1 MAITQEAEE
10 KTLTLEIDGQAAKA
24 AAGETVLQVAR
35 RLSIEIP
42 TLCHDDRL
50 EPYGA
55 CRMCLVEIQGARG
68 PVPACAAKIS
78 DGMEVWTNT
87 DKVRKLRKFVIEL
100 LLSNH
105 PLDCPVCEAA
115 GDCKLQDYA
124 YEYEVDLSPWGWEP
138 LDFETEDQHPNIA
151 RDPNRC
157 ILCGRCVRICREVMD
172 IGCWGFRNRG
182 YDTIVDTPFN
192 LPLQE
197 VGCVSCGQC
206 VSTCPVGALSHRR
219 SRYAARHWQTE
230 KTKTIC
236 SYCGVGC
243 QVTVHYHKGKL
254 VRTTSD
260 VGEGVNNG
268 NLCVKGRFGLDYV
281 NSPDRLTA
289 PLVRDGK
296 GNLVATTWEVA
307 LDRIVESFK
316 RIRKESGPG
325 AFATL
330 ASAKCTNEE
339 NYLFQKFARAVL
351 GTNNVDHCARL

>member
-1 MAITQEAEE
+1 MAIAHDVEE
-10 KTLTLEIDGQAAKA
+10 RTLALEIDGLQAQAAP
-24 AAGETVLQVAR
+24 GETVLQVAR
-35 RLSIEIP
+35 RLGIEIP

-50 EPYGA
+50 EPYGS
-55 CRMCLVEIQGARG
+55 CRMCLVEIEGARG
-68 PVPACAAKIS
+68 PVPSCAAKVS
-78 DGMEVWTNT
+78 EGMQVRTNT
-87 DKVRKLRKFVIEL
+87 EKVRKIRKFVIEL

-105 PLDCPVCEAA
+105 PLDCPICEAA
-115 GDCKLQDYA
+115 GDCRLQDYA
-124 YEYEVDLSPWGWEP
+124 YEYEVDMSPWGWQP
-138 LDFETEDQHPNIA
+138 LDFETEDRHPNVA

-192 LPLQE
+192 MPLQE

-206 VSTCPVGALSHRR
+206 VSTCPVGALTHRR

-243 QVTVHYHKGKL
+243 QITLHYHKGKF

-268 NLCVKGRFGLDYV
+268 NLCVKGRFGMDFV
-281 NSPDRLTA
+281 NSPDRLTS
-289 PLVRDGK
+289 PLVRNEHGD
-296 GNLVATTWEVA
+296 LVPTTWKVA
-307 LDRIVESFK
+307 LDRIEEKFK
-316 RIRKESGPG
+316 QIKAESGSS
-325 AFATL
+325 AFASLT
-330 ASAKCTNEE
+330 SAKCTNEE
-339 NYLFQKFARAVL
+339 NYLFQKFTRTVL